1 MGSGVGLCPCGV
13 EIGRIWN
20 IAGLFCR
27 SCTWEKQPWW
37 LDERH
42 IHRHSSKDA
51 EVATDI
57 RLWLRS
63 KGHSSVFLDFDPE
76 DGIPAGRNW
85 EQELYQQLRSC
96 RAVIAV
102 CSEHSMASK
111 WCFAEI
117 TQARSLGKSLI
128 PVRIDGCVI
137 GGVIGDH
144 QFVDMTIDK
153 AEAYKRLWNGLFA
166 AGADPAGIF
175 DWDPS
180 RPPYPGLLSFQEKDA
195 AVFFGAMTRSVPAS
209 IH

>member
-1 MGSGVGLCPCGV
+1 MSA
-13 EIGRIWN
+13 IFI
-20 IAGLFCR
+20 
-27 SCTWEKQPWW
+27 S
-37 LDERH
+37 
-42 IHRHSSKDA
+42 HSSKDA
-51 EVATDI
+51 EIATDI

-137 GGVIGDH
+137 DGVIGDH
-144 QFVDMTIDK
+144 QFVDMTTDK
-153 AEAYKRLWNGLFA
+153 AEAYQRLWRGCLPPVPTRLESSI
-166 AGADPAGIF
+166 GTEQ
-175 DWDPS
+175 S
-180 RPPYPGLLSFQEKDA
+180 PYPGLLSFQEKDA
-195 AVFFGAMTRSVPAS
+195 AVFFGRDDEIGTGLDS
-209 IH
+209 